1 MSQPRLTTNDWGK
14 VLQVAR
20 PPEGTGP
27 TFAEVLAGLRA
38 HRPPAPVVA
47 AWLIGSLFPLALA
60 AVAVLVVVRE
70 ATADGNLANRVVVGA
85 AVVGVLLGVAAL
97 SVRGVDR
104 GVHVGDHD
112 DARFPARVMTAVCV
126 PVGLFLLFYVLG
138 QGHDWEPSML
148 WPFAFLALAWA
159 PRPLTVLTA
168 ARRWTAEAVLRRG
181 PEVRSRLEADL
192 FMDSRSC
199 AGCGNAL
206 PGPARRF
213 EPVSGPV
220 GAGWVVQTPCPTCGA
235 PLLYAF
241 RDRPDGAPDPA
252 DPLAIGAPGSTGRGI
267 GGGDWFYLANH
278 HAVPADLDVTTA
290 DTGALRSWLARGA
303 ASVQA
308 TGELLA
314 LIPGNR
320 KAVPLF
326 RRSGRPAPFFS
337 DVAEFSRAG
346 LEGRLAERRA
356 RLVAVRDELARR
368 GEPVPTVLP
377 G

>member
-1 MSQPRLTTNDWGK
+1 
-14 VLQVAR
+14 
-20 PPEGTGP
+20 
-27 TFAEVLAGLRA
+27 
-38 HRPPAPVVA
+38 
-47 AWLIGSLFPLALA
+47 
-60 AVAVLVVVRE
+60 
-70 ATADGNLANRVVVGA
+70 
-85 AVVGVLLGVAAL
+85 
-97 SVRGVDR
+97 
-104 GVHVGDHD
+104 
-112 DARFPARVMTAVCV
+112 
-126 PVGLFLLFYVLG
+126 
-138 QGHDWEPSML
+138 
-148 WPFAFLALAWA
+148 
-159 PRPLTVLTA
+159 
-168 ARRWTAEAVLRRG
+168 
-181 PEVRSRLEADL
+181 
-192 FMDSRSC
+192 
-199 AGCGNAL
+199 
-206 PGPARRF
+206 
-213 EPVSGPV
+213 VSGPV

-252 DPLAIGAPGSTGRGI
+252 DPLTIGAPGSTGRGI

-320 KAVPLF
+320 KTVPLF

-368 GEPVPTVLP
+368 GEPVPAVLP